1 MSSAG
6 ALKITTPSDHEI
18 VMTRLFDARRQL
30 VFDALTKPELVRQ
43 WYGPRGWTM
52 KVCEIDLR
60 AGGKWRYVT
69 NREDGKE
76 IGQFG
81 VYREVTPPERI
92 VNTELWED
100 WKGVETVVTTVL
112 LEDGGKTTMTATIL
126 FPSQEVRDILLKS
139 GVEDGANQTYDKLA
153 DYLASVSH

>member
-1 MSSAG
+1 
-6 ALKITTPSDHEI
+6 
-18 VMTRLFDARRQL
+18 
-30 VFDALTKPELVRQ
+30 
-43 WYGPRGWTM
+43 M

-69 NREDGKE
+69 HREDGKE

-112 LEDGGKTTMTATIL
+112 LEHEGKTTMTATIL

-153 DYLASVSH
+153 DFLASVSR